1 MACDGEY
8 IYVADANNHCI
19 RKINLATGYVST
31 HAGVAQSAGYVN
43 GDALNAQFNKPMG
56 LVLDSEGNL
65 YVGDCENYAISRVAT
80 E

>member
-1 MACDGEY
+1 MAG
-8 IYVADANNHCI
+8 I
-19 RKINLATGYVST
+19 
-31 HAGVAQSAGYVN
+31 AQSAGYVN

-65 YVGDCENYAISRVAT
+65 YVGDSENYAIRRVAT